1 VRLDSA
7 DTMNNQDPA
16 DRRSSSVDRQKMEA
30 KLVNRFMTLFSE
42 KMDEMQEREAKSK
55 RNVFRLEPA
64 EKALLTQV
72 NNFGLYEG
80 MAAGVLTLIS
90 LRRLRRIVHVRR
102 HGPSTNV
109 TPFSSQAS
117 PFNPVVTTP
126 PPPRSRFSFGSI
138 FGWLLDSTASFC
150 VAATVSWMYTDTSKI
165 QSKLTEIPL
174 TPGRSVVSEEFC
186 PLVLREL
193 RQLIAQSDSHD
204 DSELDSTFHHVDMRD
219 IINHPHSPYLR
230 SMITFGVNCQRRITR
245 QEELSLAQDDYAT
258 MRRSPPPIPAP
269 GLPPLH
275 DVPAQSAVAWIQQGQ
290 SKAQDDM
297 DDYE

>member
-1 VRLDSA
+1 
-7 DTMNNQDPA
+7 MNNHDPT
-16 DRRSSSVDRQKMEA
+16 DRRSSSVDRQKMET

-102 HGPSTNV
+102 HGPPANIS
-109 TPFSSQAS
+109 PFSNQAS
-117 PFNPVVTTP
+117 PFNPLVTP

-165 QSKLTEIPL
+165 QQKLTEIPL

-193 RQLIAQSDSHD
+193 RQLIAQSDNHD
-204 DSELDSTFHHVDMRD
+204 NDHNYDSDSDPTFNHVDMRD

-230 SMITFGVNCQRRITR
+230 SMITFGVNCQRRVNR
-245 QEELSLAQDDYAT
+245 QDELSLAQDDYAT
-258 MRRSPPPIPAP
+258 THRSPPPIPAP
-269 GLPPLH
+269 GLPPLE

-290 SKAQDDM
+290 SEAPADM